1 SYKKGN
7 IKKLLELSGAKNI
20 AMQSINFMMQT
31 YKEHEPEVYEILAEK
46 IDLEELIEDIFIFIY
61 EKHFSDYEIK
71 ELIQFYES
79 PIGKKL
85 LSISPKIFQEASL
98 MAQERI
104 ERKLDEFMG

>member
-1 SYKKGN
+1 MDN

-20 AMQSINFMMQT
+20 AMQSINLVMQT
-31 YKEHEPEVYEILAEK
+31 YREQDPEIYEILEKK

-61 EKHFSDYEIK
+61 EKHFSESEIK

-79 PIGKKL
+79 PIGKKV
-85 LSISPKIFQEASL
+85 LSISPKIFQEAAL

-104 ERKLDEFMG
+104 EKKLDEFMG